1 VVVDEGWDL
10 LGFAQKASDLAAG
23 NLEFVTIPTEGGEN
37 NSRGNVVVVDE
48 GVVRDFVER
57 RIEEQEAAAELAADT
72 EPPAPAP
79 PPPPPPDVDESRY
92 VVDVRNASGASG
104 LAAQVSDQLREAG
117 FVRGSVDNAAAS
129 PTSVIRYSGS
139 DGDAA
144 RAVASR
150 LGGIAVEAGE
160 TTPGHLLVMLGA
172 DFGPAAVASSAPS
185 AVPIPADGTITAAGV
200 PCID

>member
-1 VVVDEGWDL
+1 M
-10 LGFAQKASDLAAG
+10 
-23 NLEFVTIPTEGGEN
+23 
-37 NSRGNVVVVDE
+37 VVDE

-129 PTSVIRYSGS
+129 PTSVVRYSGS

-160 TTPGHLLVMLGA
+160 THAGSPARHARGRLRPGRRRERCA
-172 DFGPAAVASSAPS
+172 ERGPHPGRRDDHGGGRTVHRLTHRRTEGLP
-185 AVPIPADGTITAAGV
+185 
-200 PCID
+200 